1 MQIDSATAKQLASL
15 QDNSRIRNRDELL
28 QEIMNNGSTSDF
40 GVILQNL
47 AGSSAADASGV
58 DSSVLPSVP
67 GVSYSDGL
75 LWQQLGVTANSD
87 DSKLQF
93 VSASS
98 HHSSPKSG
106 PTSYDDLIQQ
116 ASQKYGIDEALIK
129 AVIDT
134 ESSFNP
140 SAVSSVGAK
149 GLMQLM
155 DGTAAGLGVSDS
167 FDPAQNIDAGTR
179 YLSYQIKRF
188 NGQVNMALAAYNAGP
203 NRIAKLGVSTDEQ
216 LMDKLA
222 MLPEETRKYISK
234 IANARSKYES

>member
-28 QEIMNNGSTSDF
+28 QEMINNGSTSDF

-93 VSASS
+93 VSAS
-98 HHSSPKSG
+98 HHSSPKSS

-216 LMDKLA
+216 LMDKLG